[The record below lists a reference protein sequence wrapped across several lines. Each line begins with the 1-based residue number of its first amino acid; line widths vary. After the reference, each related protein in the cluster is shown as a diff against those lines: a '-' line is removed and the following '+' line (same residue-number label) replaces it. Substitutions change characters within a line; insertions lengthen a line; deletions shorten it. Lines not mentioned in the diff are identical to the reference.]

1 MSLTTP
7 DPAEMDALIGM
18 LDETDTE
25 IYPLLKDALFKIG
38 EAAVPYL
45 ENARL
50 KKESPLWQNRIEEL
64 LRELRLETVCR
75 KLSAWKME
83 TTPNLL
89 QGFFYLSSVFYP
101 DLSWEEVSGAFNRMH
116 GDCWLLLASSE
127 SLKERVALLNNFFFN
142 ECRFKFG
149 TRIVSRYN
157 FADFFLP
164 NLVHLKQGNDRSLAL
179 VYQYLAERNHIPVF
193 LMNLP
198 VVNLLACT
206 TDMERRDKK
215 DIRFCI
221 DITRYGSTV
230 DREDVEPVLSEQKQI
245 QLCNTV
251 EALQDHVA
259 LLHFMVDRLDTDP
272 FRKEAMKKLYTC
284 MGSSIAGLSPSSLD
298 LSSE

>member
-7 DPAEMDALIGM
+7 EPAEIEALVGM
-18 LDETDTE
+18 LNETDTD

-50 KKESPLWQNRIEEL
+50 KKESPLLQNRLEGL
-64 LRELRLETVCR
+64 LRELRLETACR
-75 KLSAWKME
+75 KLSAWKRE
-83 TTPNLL
+83 PQPNLL
-89 QGFFYLSSVFYP
+89 QGFYYLSSVFYP
-101 DLSWEEVSGAFNRMH
+101 ELSWDEVSQTFNRLH

-127 SLKERVALLNNFFFN
+127 GLKERVALLNNFFFN

-149 TRIVSRYN
+149 TRIVSRYE

-164 NLVHLKQGNDRSLAL
+164 NLIHLKQGNDRSLAL
-179 VYQYLAERNHIPVF
+179 VYQYLAERNRIPVF

-206 TDMERRDKK
+206 TDMERRDKE

-221 DITRYGSTV
+221 DITRHGSTV

-259 LLHFMVDRLDTDP
+259 LLHFMVERLDTDP
-272 FRKEAMKKLYTC
+272 FRKEAMNKLHTC
-284 MGSSIAGLSPSSLD
+284 MGVSQNGMQPD
-298 LSSE
+298 F